1 MFSKF
6 VSSALV
12 VCFSLSDWFGSSV
25 ISAILFG
32 EYPYPN
38 KNQYDD

>member
-1 MFSKF
+1 MLSKF

-12 VCFSLSDWFGSSV
+12 VCFSLTDWFGSSV

-32 EYPYPN
+32 EYPYPDKSEYEN
-38 KNQYDD
+38 

>member
-25 ISAILFG
+25 TSLVLFG
-32 EYPYPN
+32 EYPYPDQ
-38 KNQYDD
+38 NQYED